1 MKASST
7 KIDASL
13 RESNEIKQQL
23 LLEYDQFRDI
33 CNRAA
38 KLFIGINQNYNLSV
52 AVFTTLYV
60 KSIKAN
66 EVFVTIIY
74 CLIKHFIY
82 LAPVSFYGRNFIQKR
97 HTSNWFA

>member
-1 MKASST
+1 MQKLLQTLNEVKASST

-13 RESNEIKQQL
+13 RESNEIKQKL
-23 LLEYDQFRDI
+23 MLEYDQFRDI

-60 KSIKAN
+60 KSIKVN
-66 EVFVTIIY
+66 EVREKCSF
-74 CLIKHFIY
+74 LIPKNIK
-82 LAPVSFYGRNFIQKR
+82 L
-97 HTSNWFA
+97 